1 VKIYKKIDSIT
12 ALLLFFLAS
21 IPLVVIISKSKHE
34 NIEIFSK
41 QSDTITTLKLL
52 DKDFNYFIAKKG
64 VFSNYDEINQKILDF
79 ESNLSLFRM
88 MLDKTQ
94 NRALYEEMIA
104 HIRKDFQL
112 KVALIEHTKSY
123 NSIIVNS
130 LNYLHD
136 LQKNIK
142 TYAPI
147 DEKELEELD
156 EILFLSTQLYMNG
169 SNIYESIKKR
179 LKKLENISTG
189 RGEYIH
195 YFFQHVETILAI
207 TNSIA
212 KEQHRVKK
220 LQIYNKL
227 EKINS
232 YLKEDFHSFLKRV
245 NIIMIVLFSI
255 AAMLLLSILY
265 LHRRAL
271 NHKKQLSAY
280 KYAIENS
287 DNSIIMTD
295 TDYKI
300 TFVNA
305 AFIKETGYSEKE
317 VLGKNPSILKS
328 GIGKR
333 TYADNLKETLN
344 KEKKWEGEFI
354 NRRKDGTI
362 FYEKAS
368 ITPMIIDK
376 KVVGYIA
383 IKLNI
388 TEYIEQEK
396 KVKFLAYH
404 DRLTGLANRLQFEH
418 YFNSEVVKKG
428 EKVAL
433 MYLDL
438 DRFKTINDTLGHQ
451 VGDGLLKT
459 FAKRLSAELSR
470 EDFIARIGGDEFV
483 VLLKIKDKEEVSHI
497 AKRVIN
503 SLKAPMI
510 IDGNQLNITTS
521 IGIALYPEDGES
533 LVRLLKH
540 ADTAMYDAKIK
551 GRNNYQ
557 FFTQLLS
564 SAIHERLNLEQ
575 ALRHALDKNEFY
587 MVYQPKYHLKSREI
601 VGFEALIRWESEK
614 LGFVS
619 PAKFIPVAEEIGLI
633 DEIGYFVFEK
643 ACRDF
648 QLFQKINPR
657 LEHIA
662 INVSTVQLKEKAFI
676 ETLHQ
681 LRRGVG
687 LSAEAIELEVTESYI
702 MDDIEKNI
710 QLLERLRGYGYK
722 IAIDDFGTGYSSFG
736 YLKRLP
742 ITTLKIDK
750 SFVDD
755 ICISRRDADII
766 KAIIALAKNLGF
778 DIVAEGI
785 ESEEQD
791 KFLQELGCHI
801 GQGYYFC
808 QPKKPGEI
816 LSYIEAQ
823 QFELEMV

>member
-1 VKIYKKIDSIT
+1 VKIIKKIDAIT
-12 ALLLFFLAS
+12 ALLLFFLAA
-21 IPLVVIISKSKHE
+21 IPLVVMVSKSKHE
-34 NIEIFSK
+34 NIKIFSQ
-41 QSDTITTLKLL
+41 QSDIITSLKLL

-64 VFSNYDEINQKILDF
+64 LFSNYDEINEKILNF
-79 ESNLSLFRM
+79 EQKLSQFETSL
-88 MLDKTQ
+88 KETQ
-94 NRALYEEMIA
+94 NRVRYIKMISR
-104 HIRKDFQL
+104 IKKDFKL
-112 KVALIEHTKSY
+112 KIDLIEHTKSY
-123 NSIIVNS
+123 NSIITNS

-142 TYAPI
+142 IYAPLE
-147 DEKELEELD
+147 EKEIEELD
-156 EILFLSTQLYMNG
+156 EILFLSTQLYTN
-169 SNIYESIKKR
+169 SANTYANIEKH
-179 LKKLENISTG
+179 LKKIAEISKNRGDYIRYFYQHERKILETTYNIIAEQG
-189 RGEYIH
+189 RV
-195 YFFQHVETILAI
+195 Q
-207 TNSIA
+207 
-212 KEQHRVKK
+212 K
-220 LQIYNKL
+220 LHIYDKL
-227 EKINS
+227 ERLNS
-232 YLKEDFHSFLKRV
+232 YLKVDFHDYLKRV
-245 NIIMIVLFSI
+245 NIIMIILFSV
-255 AAMLLLSILY
+255 AALLLLSILY
-265 LHRRAL
+265 LHQRAL
-271 NHKKQLSAY
+271 QQKKQLSAY

-295 TDYKI
+295 TNYKI

-305 AFIKETGYSEKE
+305 AFIKETGYTEEE
-317 VLGKNPSILKS
+317 VLGQNPSILKS
-328 GIGKR
+328 GIGES
-333 TYADNLKETLN
+333 TYAKNLKETLS
-344 KEKKWEGEFI
+344 KEEKWEGEFI
-354 NRRKDGTI
+354 NKRKDGTI

-376 KVVGYIA
+376 KVVGYVA

-404 DRLTGLANRLQFEH
+404 DTLTGLPNRLQFEH
-418 YFNSEVVKKG
+418 YFNNEIVKKD

-459 FAKRLSAELSR
+459 FAKRLSAELSQ

-483 VLLKIKDKEEVSHI
+483 AILKMKEREDVSNI
-497 AKRVIN
+497 AKRVID
-503 SLKAPMI
+503 SLKAPMVI
-510 IDGNQLNITTS
+510 QGNQLNITTS
-521 IGIALYPEDGES
+521 IGIALFPEDGES

-540 ADTAMYDAKIK
+540 ADTAMYDAKLK
-551 GRNNYQ
+551 GRNNFQ
-557 FFTQLLS
+557 FFTQVLS
-564 SAIHERLNLEQ
+564 SAIHERLNIEQ
-575 ALRHALDKNEFY
+575 ALRHALEKDELY
-587 MVYQPKYHLKSREI
+587 MVYQPKYDLESREI
-601 VGFEALIRWESEK
+601 VGFEALVRWQSEK

-619 PAKFIPVAEEIGLI
+619 PEKFIPVAEEVGLI
-633 DEIGYFVFEK
+633 EEIGYFVFEK

-662 INVSTVQLKEKAFI
+662 INVSTMQLKEKNFI
-676 ETLHQ
+676 ETLSH
-681 LRRGVG
+681 LRREVG
-687 LSAEAIELEVTESYI
+687 LSASAIEIEVTESYI
-702 MDDIEKNI
+702 MDDIERNI
-710 QLLERLRGYGYK
+710 QLLERLRDYGYK

-742 ITTLKIDK
+742 ISTLKIDK

-755 ICISRRDADII
+755 ICVSRRDADII

-791 KFLQELGCHI
+791 RLLKSLGCHI

-816 LSYIEAQ
+816 ISFIEAQ
-823 QFELEMV
+823 QHQLEMV